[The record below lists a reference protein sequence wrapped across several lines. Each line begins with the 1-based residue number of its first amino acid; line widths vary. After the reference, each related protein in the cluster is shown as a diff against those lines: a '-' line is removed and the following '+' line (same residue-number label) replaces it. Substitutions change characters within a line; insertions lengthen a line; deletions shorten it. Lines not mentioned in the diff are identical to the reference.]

1 MYSFPDVLY
10 FSGKQMGNIDAL
22 KKFMSNPDISAD
34 IFSHLICDG
43 RKVIKPEE
51 LH

>member
-1 MYSFPDVLY
+1 MYSFPNVLY
-10 FSGKQMGNIDAL
+10 FSEKQMGNIDAL
-22 KKFMSNPDISAD
+22 KKYMSNPDIFTD
-34 IFSHLICDG
+34 TFNHLIYDG